1 MPTVQ
6 YNLVT
11 FRPEGADYRVFLS
24 IDEWHV
30 AGGLDAVINSATVP
44 VSERSKLPA
53 NPALLPGMIE
63 FWWTAPPVNDDGAP
77 GDGDSPDVTLNG
89 IFLVDVSIAFVGKEP
104 GETLRTAKIFH
115 LAFADHRIGFAEPAG
130 GRVNNGELNP
140 DQLPDGYELYE
151 NSELVTIC
159 LTAMGAPSTP
169 PSTLDGVAPA
179 RQLEWYGTHAPSELA
194 RLLEHTGHV
203 YCVHSSGLG
212 FIALPGFGNVP
223 AIPAARLSSDVT
235 ASTIDRRPTTAI
247 FSTAPTAV
255 VRSFNESGAN
265 VPAWSFVAQDHAD
278 GMKWKP
284 LLSIAAIGGSVSAIN
299 VNVHNGFQGV
309 EEAWREHYRRQVYKC
324 IRLDGTK
331 FPPRSSPILRSLYS
345 LDGAVAEPHLRA
357 TIATQAMEG
366 AWVNRPAIARVRSI
380 VQTEGIMIFDE
391 YLGTVSG
398 DETPDLLP
406 FFIPLNEAELKP
418 RFSVEAW
425 DVTREEKLYGCYGFN
440 SGGGSVSSMSEAA
453 ARQQLTGFRP
463 GTAIYQQPD
472 LREIWLNDV
481 DSNRTALNTLANS
494 FALQLA
500 QGAALPRR
508 RIEVTGF
515 FAAELS
521 GRVCEIVYSQQ
532 ATKTTIILDGWQSPE
547 GGGGSQ

>member
-1 MPTVQ
+1 MPTVRS
-6 YNLVT
+6 NLVT
-11 FRPEGADYRVFLS
+11 FRPEGAGYRVFLS

-30 AGGLDAVINSATVP
+30 VGGVQAFMNSATVP
-44 VSERSKLPA
+44 ASERSKLPQ
-53 NPALLPGMIE
+53 NPSLLPGMIE
-63 FWWTAPPVNDDGAP
+63 FWWTAPPANEDGAP
-77 GDGDSPDVTLNG
+77 HGDDAPDVTLNG
-89 IFLVDVSIAFVGKEP
+89 IFLVDVTIAFVGRSP
-104 GETLRTAKIFH
+104 GETLRTAKVFQ

-130 GRVNNGELNP
+130 GRVNSGELNP
-140 DQLPDGYELYE
+140 DQMPDGYELYD
-151 NSELVTIC
+151 NSELVTMC
-159 LTAMGAPSTP
+159 LAAMGAPSTP
-169 PSTLDGVAPA
+169 PSTLNDVAPA
-179 RQLEWYGTHAPSELA
+179 RQLEWYGTHAPSELEG
-194 RLLEHTGHV
+194 LLEHTGHV
-203 YCVHSSGLG
+203 YCVHSTGLG
-212 FIALPGFGNVP
+212 FIALPGFGGVP
-223 AIPAARLSSDVT
+223 TIPPERLSSDVT
-235 ASTIDRRPTTAI
+235 ASTIDRRPTAAI

-255 VRSFNESGAN
+255 VRSFNESGLS

-299 VNVHNGFQGV
+299 TNVHNGFQGV

-324 IRLDGTK
+324 IRLDTTK
-331 FPPRSSPILRSLYS
+331 FPPRSSPILRSLYNT
-345 LDGAVAEPHLRA
+345 DGTIEEPHLRA
-357 TIATQAMEG
+357 TMATQAMEG

-380 VQTEGIMIFDE
+380 LQTEGVLIFDE
-391 YLGTVSG
+391 YLGIVSG
-398 DETPDLLP
+398 NETPDLLP
-406 FFIPLNEAELKP
+406 FFIPLEAAQLKP

-440 SGGGSVSSMSEAA
+440 SSGGTVSSMSEGV
-453 ARQQLTGFRP
+453 ARQHLTGFRP
-463 GTAIYQQPD
+463 STAIYQQPD

-481 DSNRTALNTLANS
+481 VSNRTALDALANS

-515 FAAELS
+515 FAAELD
-521 GRVCEIVYSQQ
+521 GRVCEIIYSQQ